1 MTRPTVFG
9 SCSLLVAG
17 QTPSHFVRC
26 CAWSVRHCIDHTMA
40 IRATETR
47 IEVHFMGEI
56 HEIRKPLQSHPFNG
70 SLLVPVGKEL
80 S

>member
-1 MTRPTVFG
+1 
-9 SCSLLVAG
+9 
-17 QTPSHFVRC
+17 
-26 CAWSVRHCIDHTMA
+26 VRHCIDHTMA